1 VYFVTGLSYVIQQ
14 PPNARLAKI
23 KEEDITNQSSH
34 SCSSHWLRTRALYQV
49 VYLLDSNFVIV
60 AFHIV
65 SLDQCVP
72 VYSVHCRI
80 DVVPRAILITLKER
94 RGRWMS
100 ICLSREGGTWGQGG
114 ICPPPSRF
122 WLIS

>member
-1 VYFVTGLSYVIQQ
+1 MGVFCDRLKLCYTAS
-14 PPNARLAKI
+14 PTARLAKI
-23 KEEDITNQSSH
+23 NEDIANQSSH
-34 SCSSHWLRTRALYQV
+34 SCLSHWLRARPLYQV
-49 VYLLDSNFVIV
+49 IYLLDSNFVII

-100 ICLSREGGTWGQGG
+100 ICLSRGSGTWGQGG
-114 ICPPPSRF
+114 TFPFPSRF
-122 WLIS
+122 WQIR